1 MSTAGERQT
10 GETASS
16 WWPWAEQ
23 RRLWLRLRNAPDIYA
38 LAQRKRTFATPHD
51 VIVENRFFRLLRFR
65 RDTPASYRQPVLF
78 CYALVNR
85 AYILDLQ
92 PEKSLV
98 RQYLARGFD
107 VYLIDWVPPAAPD
120 PSLTIERYVC
130 ELLQAAIATVLGR
143 HPKVASLHL
152 LGYCMG
158 GTLSAMFT
166 ALQPDRVATLTL
178 LAAPIDFSAGDALLA
193 RWTDARHFDADAVV
207 AAYGDCPAWFLQTC
221 FLAMNP
227 VQTLFE
233 KNATLYEQMTDLHKV
248 SNHFALEHWVNDNVP
263 VAGETFRGFVK
274 RLYQDNQ
281 LIRGAFTLR
290 GRTVDL
296 SRIVCPL
303 LLLTA
308 THDHLVPPG
317 STTGLGARA
326 GSADVT
332 VKQIDAGHVGLVVG
346 AGAQRDFWPA
356 ATQWLAERSDRNSGG
371 VPAASRR
378 DSSGS

>member
-1 MSTAGERQT
+1 MSTTNERQT
-10 GETASS
+10 EPRGFS

-23 RRLWLRLRNAPDIYA
+23 RRMWLRLRNAPDIYA
-38 LAQRKRTFATPHD
+38 LAQRQRTFATPHD
-51 VIVENRFFRLLRFR
+51 TIVENRQFRLLRFR
-65 RDTPASYRQPVLF
+65 RDTPAVYREPVLF

-107 VYLIDWVPPAAPD
+107 VYLIDWVPPEAPD

-130 ELLQAAIATVLGR
+130 ELQAAVSAVLAARPDAAT
-143 HPKVASLHL
+143 LHL

-166 ALQPDRVATLTL
+166 ALQPELVATLTL
-178 LAAPIDFSAGDALLA
+178 LAAPIDFWAGDALLA
-193 RWTDARHFDADAVV
+193 RWTDARQFDADALV
-207 AAYGDCPAWFLQTC
+207 AAYGNCPAWFLQAC
-221 FLAMNP
+221 FVAMNP

-233 KNATLYEQMTDLHKV
+233 KNATLYEQMTDLRKV

-274 RLYQDNQ
+274 HLYQDNQ
-281 LIRGAFTLR
+281 LVRGCFTVR

-317 STTGLGARA
+317 STAGLAGRA

-356 ATQWLAERSDRNSGG
+356 ATEWLAARSDRNPGR
-371 VPAASRR
+371 VP
-378 DSSGS
+378 